1 MDQQLTIKQF
11 ILNEIESHP
20 RGYAKTLSNIAGYGD
35 NSGNFTRILKD
46 SKKEFDKFQGLLD
59 LISYVFKDDKVAAM
73 IQFSK
78 EIDPNK
84 KTARQMLE
92 YFAIN
97 REFDALNELLSSMES
112 CSNKESR
119 EWTKV
124 YKLQIEYQQCNQIEH
139 YNDLIKRINETVV
152 SIPELKIYKNLLLNY
167 CYNQKQDYVMT
178 FSLEKETRL
187 MIEDLEKDYIH
198 KMYKLRLNE
207 IMSYNYLRVMNN
219 PEKAREYAESVIN
232 EEDSSVAFKAYAYFI
247 KGYSYMFTS
256 SEKTE
261 KYLQMS
267 KSLYLKVNREQ
278 DAADIDKK
286 IEFTRVYWDK
296 FTNGNCIY
304 EDNEI
309 YRKMK
314 NGIDV
319 SSELS
324 NLNNIDP
331 EFKLYLEGVNKNS
344 TKKLMLSLI
353 KYTKKNDYFLA
364 NLSKI
369 EMLKRGE
376 DQDIIDELTTVRL
389 A

>member
-1 MDQQLTIKQF
+1 MDQHLTIKQF
-11 ILNEIESHP
+11 ILNEIENNP

-35 NSGNFTRILKD
+35 NSGNFTRILKE

-59 LISYVFKDDKVAAM
+59 LISHVFKGDKVAAM

-92 YFAIN
+92 YLAIN
-97 REFDALNELLSSMES
+97 REFEAFNELLKLMEA

-119 EWTKV
+119 EWAKV
-124 YKLQIEYQQCNQIEH
+124 YKLQYEYELSCTVEQYTN
-139 YNDLIKRINETVV
+139 LIKKISETVATV
-152 SIPELKIYKNLLLNY
+152 PELKVYKNLLLNY

-178 FSLEKETRL
+178 FSLKNDTEQ
-187 MIEDLEKDYIH
+187 MIDFLQEDYIYR
-198 KMYKLRLNE
+198 MYQMRLNE

-219 PEKAREYAESVIN
+219 PEKARDYAESVIN

-256 SEKTE
+256 LDKTV
-261 KYLQMS
+261 KYLQIS
-267 KSLYLKVNREQ
+267 KSHYLQVNRTK
-278 DAADIDKK
+278 DAEDIDKK
-286 IEFTRVYWDK
+286 IEFAKVYWDK
-296 FTNGNCIY
+296 FTDGNCIY
-304 EDNEI
+304 TNNEI
-309 YRKMK
+309 FRKIK
-314 NGIDV
+314 KGIDA
-319 SSELS
+319 SSELTKAS
-324 NLNNIDP
+324 DMDL
-331 EFKLYLEGVNKNS
+331 ELKLYLEGLNS
-344 TKKLMLSLI
+344 NSIKKLMLSLI